1 MAAVR
6 RRSGGF
12 TMRATLQKSAT
23 LKPTPVL
30 RLLAVLVL
38 SSTIVILQTS
48 ASSGEEYQVAVQAGV
63 PVKMRDGVTLVADIY
78 RPTTPGKF
86 PVLLQRTP
94 CNRRDAATGTFLA
107 SRGYVVVLQDTRGRF
122 DSRGEFYPFRYEAQ
136 DGYDTVEWASSLE
149 YSTGQV
155 GMFGGS
161 YVGATQMLA
170 ASANPPHL
178 AAIFPYVTASEY
190 YEGWTYQS
198 GGLMQWFVSSWTTGL
213 TLDTLLKKT
222 GARSQ
227 SKEWVEQMPVEKYP
241 LLSVPPATDLAP
253 YFRDWIEH
261 ERSDD
266 YWRQWKISDHYH
278 EMSVKAL
285 HSGGWHDIFLKGS
298 IANFVDM
305 RSKAA
310 TAAAREGQRL
320 LVGPWAH
327 AATSAEGKIGDVVFG
342 RDAVLNMNQA
352 ILQWN
357 DYALKGV
364 ANE

>member
-1 MAAVR
+1 M
-6 RRSGGF
+6 SD
-12 TMRATLQKSAT
+12 TLQENAT
-23 LKPTPVL
+23 LKPMPVPR
-30 RLLAVLVL
+30 RLVVLIL
-38 SSTIVILQTS
+38 SSTVILPRLS
-48 ASSGEEYQVAVQAGV
+48 GSSGEEYQVAVQAGV

-94 CNRRDAATGTFLA
+94 YNRRDAASGTFLA

-136 DGYDTVEWASSLE
+136 DGYDTVEWVSSLE

-178 AAIFPYVTASEY
+178 TAIFPYVTASEY

-266 YWRQWKISDHYH
+266 YWRQWKVSDHYH

-357 DYALKGV
+357 DYA
-364 ANE
+364 